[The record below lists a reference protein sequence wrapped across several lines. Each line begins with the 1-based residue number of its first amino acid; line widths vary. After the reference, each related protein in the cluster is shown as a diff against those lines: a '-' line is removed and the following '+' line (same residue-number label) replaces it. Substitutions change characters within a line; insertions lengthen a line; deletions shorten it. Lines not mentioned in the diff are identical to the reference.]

1 MKKYIRNP
9 KHTEIRD
16 VRSKKRQEA
25 IERENE
31 QQDEQ
36 ASEKDEDVGFHLR
49 QGLRE

>member
-9 KHTEIRD
+9 KHTEIHD

-36 ASEKDEDVGFHLR
+36 ASDEN
-49 QGLRE
+49 EE